1 MQRVIRLVN
10 VAYVGLFLSYL
21 YWSLSLGLAALPDNH
36 HRICKEL
43 SGPDL
48 AGICLL
54 PLPGL
59 LLSHW
64 FVRRSRFWGAAVTL
78 LLCICLSAANLIDS
92 DNWAKDRAEQR
103 SAKAELTRAM
113 AEIPKGADLDAVLKF
128 LQEKRID
135 HSGYDA
141 RFREVGARIPY
152 VSRSWFAFEGG
163 LYMTFWFSR
172 EKKLANYKVREEWVA
187 P

>member
-1 MQRVIRLVN
+1 MIRLVG

-21 YWSLSLGLAALPDNH
+21 CWSLSLGLAAFPDNH
-36 HRICKEL
+36 HRLYEEL
-43 SGPDL
+43 SGLDM
-48 AGICLL
+48 AMICLL

-59 LLSHW
+59 LLSFW
-64 FVRRSRFWGAAVTL
+64 FARRSRFWGAAVTL
-78 LLCICLSAANLIDS
+78 LLCICLSAANLIDG
-92 DNWAKDRAEQR
+92 DKGAKDQAEHR
-103 SAKAELTRAM
+103 STKAELTRAM
-113 AEIPKGADLDAVLKF
+113 AEIPKGADLEAVLKF

-141 RFREVGARIPY
+141 HFREVAAKIPY

-163 LYMTFWFSR
+163 LYMTFWFSK